1 MKMLKIIHVHNFYLQ
16 PGGEDTVFM
25 AEVNLLQNHG
35 HNIIKYI
42 DDNTRIKEINPIKIA
57 IQTIWSQTSYN
68 KINRILQKE
77 SPDVVHFHNTFPL
90 ISPAAYYACRA
101 NNVPVVQSLDN
112 PRLICPA
119 ATFYRDGNLCQDCLG
134 KTPPLPGI
142 IHGCYHHSRVQT
154 AVIASMLT
162 FHRWSKTWR
171 NLVDIYLV
179 ATEFYK
185 QKFIEGGL
193 PSEKIVI
200 KPHFIEIDP
209 ESNSSKQL
217 GEYVLFIGRLDPE
230 KGIRT
235 LLTAWNKINIPLKI
249 RGDGQLEQEVLEFIL
264 FHKLNS
270 IEIIKRLSKGELS
283 QMIINARFLIWPSE
297 GYYETF
303 GMVAIE
309 CFAQGVPVIA
319 SDIGV
324 MREIVEN
331 EKTGLLFDP
340 GNPDDLASKVEWMWN
355 HPRECAK
362 MGHNARRE
370 YEEKYTPARNY
381 QVLLD
386 VYTQVT
392 AKKRIT

>member
-1 MKMLKIIHVHNFYLQ
+1 MRIFLAHNYYQ
-16 PGGEDTVFM
+16 QQGGETTVFTSEIVLM
-25 AEVNLLQNHG
+25 QNHG
-35 HNIIKYI
+35 HHVIRYTDSNI
-42 DDNTRIKEINPIKIA
+42 RISTMNPLA
-57 IQTIWSQTSYN
+57 VVIQTVWSQPSYD

-77 SPDVVHFHNTFPL
+77 KPDIVHFHNTFPL

-119 ATFYRDGNLCQDCLG
+119 ATFYRNGKLCQDCLG

-162 FHRWSKTWR
+162 FHRWSKTWI
-171 NLVDIYLV
+171 NLVDTYLV

-193 PSEKIVI
+193 PAEKIVI
-200 KPHFIEIDP
+200 KPHFIENDP
-209 ESNSSKQL
+209 VSYSSKQP

-235 LLTAWNKINIPLKI
+235 LLNAWKKINIPLKI
-249 RGDGQLEQEVLEFIL
+249 RGDGQLEQEVLEFSL
-264 FHKLNS
+264 FNKLNS

-319 SDIGV
+319 SNIGV

-331 EKTGLLFDP
+331 GRTGLLFDP
-340 GNPDDLASKVEWMWN
+340 GNPDDLASKVVWLWN
-355 HPRECAK
+355 HPEECAK
-362 MGHNARRE
+362 MGRNARRE
-370 YEEKYTPARNY
+370 YKEKYTPERNY
-381 QVLLD
+381 QVLMD
-386 VYTQVT
+386 VYTQVIE
-392 AKKRIT
+392 KKCNT